1 MNENDIM
8 KVKDGTIMKKK
19 GTKNITYTQRLQIEA
34 CVIAKLHKRVIAQK
48 VGLCLSAVYKEI
60 KRGEYEHKLIYV
72 DHWGDKRI
80 RYETRYSA
88 NIAEEKYRIAQT
100 SKGAPLKIGNDY
112 DFVRY
117 VEKRVL
123 KDKLSPCAVLGEI
136 NRNNMFR
143 TRISKTTMYRYVE
156 NGIFMNISL
165 QNLPMYKAK
174 KRYRRTVAKR
184 APRGVSIEKRPAEI
198 GERYTF
204 GHWEMDCVCGK
215 GRAVWL
221 VLSERLTR
229 KEIIMPMPNQRAE
242 SVVHC
247 LNVIERRYGS
257 AFKKVFKTI
266 TVDNGS
272 EFSDFK
278 GLEKSSYGKNSQRTQ
293 VFYCHPYTSCE
304 RGTNERLNREI
315 RRLVPKGTNLS
326 QFTLEEIQAVEDWVN
341 AYPREIFG
349 YATSAE
355 MFENELKKLA

>member
-1 MNENDIM
+1 
-8 KVKDGTIMKKK
+8 MKKK

-34 CVIAKLHKRVIAQK
+34 CVTAKLHKRFIAEK
-48 VGLCLSAVYKEI
+48 VGICLSALYKEL
-60 KRGEYEHKLIYV
+60 KRGEYQHKIVVY
-72 DHWGDKRI
+72 D
-80 RYETRYSA
+80 RYYGGKIGERFETRYSA

-100 SKGAPLKIGNDY
+100 SKGAPLKVGDDY
-112 DFVRY
+112 DFVHY

-143 TRISKTTMYRYVE
+143 TRISKTTIYRYIE
-156 NGIFMNISL
+156 LGIFMNISL
-165 QNLPMYKAK
+165 ENLPMYKAK

-184 APRGVSIEKRPAEI
+184 APRGVSIEKRPIEIAE
-198 GERYTF
+198 RSSF
-204 GHWEMDCVCGK
+204 GNWEMDCVCGK

-247 LNVIERRYGS
+247 LNIIERQYGS
-257 AFKKVFKTI
+257 MFKRVFKTI

-278 GLEKSSYGKNSQRTQ
+278 GLEKSSYGKNARRTQ

-315 RRLVPKGTNLS
+315 RRLVPKGSNLS
-326 QFTLEEIQAVEDWVN
+326 LFTREQVQAIEDWVN

-355 MFENELKKLA
+355 RFEEELRKLA

>member
-1 MNENDIM
+1 MR
-8 KVKDGTIMKKK
+8 KK
-19 GTKNITYTQRLQIEA
+19 GIKNITYTQRLQIEA
-34 CVIAKLHKRVIAQK
+34 CVTAKLHKRIIAEK
-48 VGLCLSAVYKEI
+48 VGICLSALYKEL
-60 KRGEYEHKLIYV
+60 KRGEYEHKITV
-72 DHWGDKRI
+72 WDKYYGGKIGERF
-80 RYETRYSA
+80 EVRYSA
-88 NIAEEKYRIAQT
+88 NLAEEKYRIAQT

-117 VEKRVL
+117 VEKRVIE
-123 KDKLSPCAVLGEI
+123 DKLSPCAVLGEI
-136 NRNNMFR
+136 NRNNLFR
-143 TRISKTTMYRYVE
+143 THISKTTMYRYIE
-156 NGIFMNISL
+156 TGIFMNISL
-165 QNLPMYKAK
+165 QDLPMYKAK
-174 KRYRRTVAKR
+174 KRYRRTIAKR

-229 KEIIMPMPNQRAE
+229 KEIIMPMINQRAE
-242 SVVHC
+242 SVVRC
-247 LNVIERRYGS
+247 LNVIERQYGS
-257 AFKKVFKTI
+257 IFKQVFKTI
-266 TVDNGS
+266 TVDNGP

-278 GLEKSSYGKNSQRTQ
+278 GLEKSSYGRNAKRTQ

-326 QFTLEEIQAVEDWVN
+326 QFTREEVQAVEDWVN

-355 MFENELKKLA
+355 MFNIELSKLA